1 MTRCP
6 ITYEE
11 IADGARYSAGGL
23 KRLSRRL
30 KGLQDLPYSAEDQRR
45 EAVARASKMSIQGVQ
60 PKLSAKLDAAS
71 ETFTLVDTGGEYI
84 LKPQNQYPE
93 LPQNEDLTMRLA
105 GIARIEVPVHGLI
118 YSNDGSLTYVIK
130 RFDRSKKI
138 GRLHVEDFAQLSG
151 KTRDT
156 KYNSSMEQVAA
167 VMDRFMTFPAIEKVK
182 LFRLTVFN
190 FLVGNEDMHLKNFSA
205 IRRAEKVEL
214 SPAYDLINTTIAVGN
229 VNEES
234 ALSIDGKKSN
244 LSRRLFAEYY
254 GVDRLGLPPKVVE
267 EILLELTS
275 LGAAWESQI
284 KISFLSDAMK
294 KRYWDLVVSRLRRL
308 QG

>member
-1 MTRCP
+1 
-6 ITYEE
+6 
-11 IADGARYSAGGL
+11 
-23 KRLSRRL
+23 
-30 KGLQDLPYSAEDQRR
+30 
-45 EAVARASKMSIQGVQ
+45 
-60 PKLSAKLDAAS
+60 
-71 ETFTLVDTGGEYI
+71 
-84 LKPQNQYPE
+84 
-93 LPQNEDLTMRLA
+93 
-105 GIARIEVPVHGLI
+105 
-118 YSNDGSLTYVIK
+118 
-130 RFDRSKKI
+130 
-138 GRLHVEDFAQLSG
+138 
-151 KTRDT
+151 
-156 KYNSSMEQVAA
+156 
-167 VMDRFMTFPAIEKVK
+167 
-182 LFRLTVFN
+182 
-190 FLVGNEDMHLKNFSA
+190 
-205 IRRAEKVEL
+205 
-214 SPAYDLINTTIAVGN
+214 